1 MKITFKTILAT
12 VLLIIAAQDLSC
24 QKLLDIL
31 PDDPLERSSLV
42 TQWMGD
48 RLNLSQQELLE
59 VQTVNER
66 YAKLMQPILESG
78 ASPLEKL
85 KSYGKLMPLRI
96 EETKALLNTEQ
107 WKAIEDRWRMWKSLL
122 EKFMG
127 ILDAKP

>member
-1 MKITFKTILAT
+1 MTFKPVLVT
-12 VLLIIAAQDLSC
+12 VLLIITAQGMSG
-24 QKLLDIL
+24 QTLLDIL
-31 PDDPLERSSLV
+31 PSGPTERATWV

-48 RLNLSQQELLE
+48 RLVLSEQQRSEL
-59 VQTVNER
+59 QTVNER

-85 KSYGKLMPLRI
+85 KKTDGLITSRI
-96 EETKALLNTEQ
+96 KETMALLTTEQ
-107 WKAIEDRWRMWKSLL
+107 WEAVEDRWSLWKSLL